1 MYNGAYNDW
10 VGGGQYLYDEGAKT
24 SLITRGKN
32 SDMVSLSMYIG
43 YSKNNGH
50 LNVPHNTYSV
60 PVTETSKV
68 KIVYQNKTDVS
79 DLLVHISFSKTNT
92 GSSESAAG
100 PDFQILGEN
109 MKWEID
115 SNMAEYEW
123 STLTIDVPAMYAELF
138 LAKVR
143 IAFTGN
149 ELAIRAISIEN

>member
-1 MYNGAYNDW
+1 
-10 VGGGQYLYDEGAKT
+10 
-24 SLITRGKN
+24 
-32 SDMVSLSMYIG
+32 MYIG
-43 YSKNNGH
+43 YSKNNAH

-79 DLLVHISFSKTNT
+79 DLLVHISFSRSNT